1 MQTAARRAGLETPLK
16 YRGHSLRAGAAVQA
30 APVATDQELMEA
42 GGWASLE
49 VVRSYTASS
58 RIWEDPV
65 AGRLGL

>member
-1 MQTAARRAGLETPLK
+1 
-16 YRGHSLRAGAAVQA
+16 
-30 APVATDQELMEA
+30 MEA

-49 VVRSYTASS
+49 VVRSYTASR